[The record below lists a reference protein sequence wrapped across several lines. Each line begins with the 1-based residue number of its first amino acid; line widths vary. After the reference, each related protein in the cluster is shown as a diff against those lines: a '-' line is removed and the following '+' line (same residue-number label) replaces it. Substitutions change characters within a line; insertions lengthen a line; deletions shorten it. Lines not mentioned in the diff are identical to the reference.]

1 MDSKEERLVAQ
12 DNLLSQSRA
21 LVAMADLIDYRFNEV
36 VEAIENARGYA
47 TSLVVFTGVGKS
59 GLVGQ
64 YLASCFKAIG
74 VQSVFL
80 HPTDAIHGDM
90 GILQGAGV
98 LIALSNSG
106 ETKEIAPIID
116 YMDSLEK
123 PVYLVTAGGD
133 TCSLALSVE
142 NVLPLARLPEMDP
155 SGLLPLKASLMQ
167 MALGNALVVAVA
179 KQIGFSRGALAHR
192 HPGGSIG
199 EKLREE
205 GAG

>member
-1 MDSKEERLVAQ
+1 MDSKEERVVAEN
-12 DNLLSQSRA
+12 NLLSQSKA

-36 VEAIENARGYA
+36 VEAIENARGFA
-47 TSLVVFTGVGKS
+47 SLVVFTGVGKS

-90 GILQGAGV
+90 GILRGAGV

-116 YMDSLEK
+116 YMDYLEK

-133 TCSLALSVE
+133 KCSLALSVE

-179 KQIGFSRGALAHR
+179 KQIGFSRCALAHR

-199 EKLREE
+199 EKLQKE
-205 GAG
+205 GAS

>member
-1 MDSKEERLVAQ
+1 MDSEEERLVAR

-90 GILQGAGV
+90 GILKGAGV

-116 YMDSLEK
+116 YMYYLEK

-133 TCSLALSVE
+133 KCSLALSVE

-192 HPGGSIG
+192 HPGGAIG

>member
-1 MDSKEERLVAQ
+1 MDSKEERVVAEN
-12 DNLLSQSRA
+12 NLLSQSKA

-36 VEAIENARGYA
+36 VEAIENARGFA
-47 TSLVVFTGVGKS
+47 SLVVFTGVGKS

-116 YMDSLEK
+116 YMDYLEK

-133 TCSLALSVE
+133 KCSLALSVE

-179 KQIGFSRGALAHR
+179 KQIGFSRCALAHR

-199 EKLREE
+199 EKLQKE
-205 GAG
+205 GAS